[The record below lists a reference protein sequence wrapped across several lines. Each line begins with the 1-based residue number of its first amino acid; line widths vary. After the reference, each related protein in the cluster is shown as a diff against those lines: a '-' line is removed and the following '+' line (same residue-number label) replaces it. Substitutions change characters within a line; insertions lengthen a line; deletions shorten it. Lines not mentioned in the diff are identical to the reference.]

1 LDNDIVSINNLETFL
16 SMEKSTITSIHDQVI
31 EEKNLKQRFFL
42 LFHNPQK
49 EEIINNLISQG
60 TFPFNDIELADI
72 STLNPLDSDYFFNK
86 TQMAIKTASNR
97 KHISTKERLN
107 RLEKLLLTKTN
118 DQKLKQFMITKY
130 IGKGVFIENPP
141 PGDPEPI
148 RFTKSVSKFK
158 SEIDIS

>member
-1 LDNDIVSINNLETFL
+1 
-16 SMEKSTITSIHDQVI
+16 
-31 EEKNLKQRFFL
+31 
-42 LFHNPQK
+42 
-49 EEIINNLISQG
+49 
-60 TFPFNDIELADI
+60 
-72 STLNPLDSDYFFNK
+72 
-86 TQMAIKTASNR
+86 MAIKTASNR

-141 PGDPEPI
+141 PGDPELI
-148 RFTKSVSKFK
+148 RFTKSVGKFK